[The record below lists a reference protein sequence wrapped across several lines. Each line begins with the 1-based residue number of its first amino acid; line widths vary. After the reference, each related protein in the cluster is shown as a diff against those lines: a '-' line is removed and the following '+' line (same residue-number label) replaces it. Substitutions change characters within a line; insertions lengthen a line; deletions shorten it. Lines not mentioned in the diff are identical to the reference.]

1 MLASSSL
8 GEEGVEAVVRVADG
22 LVAGHGPVGLD
33 TVLQAVE
40 LPAGIAHLDSGLTNM
55 DRDTLTLKFKDG
67 LVNENL
73 GYLWQKYIFILNFTN
88 FHSFQSQITSL
99 HSLFVL
105 NYYFFVRVKAT
116 AI

>member
-1 MLASSSL
+1 MVYIRIYLRYHTNLVNDGWLEVDKDSPGHMLASSSL

-73 GYLWQKYIFILNFTN
+73 GYL
-88 FHSFQSQITSL
+88 
-99 HSLFVL
+99 
-105 NYYFFVRVKAT
+105 
-116 AI
+116 